1 MMSITIKSY
10 GSLVDVLGDT
20 LTHKAT
26 NTDALIDDI
35 NKAFPKL
42 KNSNFVI
49 AVNNTVIKTNT
60 QLKQGDQVALM
71 PPYSGG

>member
-1 MMSITIKSY
+1 MIITIKSY

-20 LTHKAT
+20 HTHNAT
-26 NTDALIDDI
+26 NTDALIKDI

-42 KNSNFVI
+42 QNCSFVI
-49 AVNNTVIKTNT
+49 AVNNTVINTNT